1 MGKILNFKEL
11 KNKKMNKRII
21 VYFIFFFIVF
31 YILLSIYLLVKTP
44 NETIMVDNGTLTLEE
59 ASTGYII
66 REETVLKGENYKNG
80 LTPIVIEGERAAK
93 GQTVFRYS
101 GMEEEETK
109 EKIAEINAKIQEALA
124 KQPNILT
131 TTDIKILEKQ
141 IDEKTQNLRKLTDVS
156 VISEYKKEIEE
167 ILNKEAKIAGSQS
180 KSGAYIGQLAKEKE
194 EYENKLT
201 SDSEYIQTPMAGVVS
216 YRVDG
221 LEDVLSVND
230 FSTITK
236 DFLENLELKTGKIVS
251 TSNESG
257 KIINNFKCYIAT
269 ILDSEAANTAE
280 VGNKAKISLSSGN
293 EINGE
298 IKYIAKEDK
307 DDVLIIFELKEMT
320 QELIEH
326 RKISINITWWSSNG
340 YKVPNSS
347 ILEDEKG
354 LKYVIKRNAG
364 EDKKII
370 VKVLKKNEKYSIIDT
385 YKDDE
390 LNELGI
396 EDIDKNQKITKYD
409 NVLLYP
415 SK

>member
-269 ILDSEAANTAE
+269 VLESEAANTAE
-280 VGNKAKISLSSGN
+280 IGNKVKITLSSGN
-293 EINGE
+293 EMNGE
-298 IKYIAKEDK
+298 IKYITKEDK
-307 DDVLIIFELKEMT
+307 DEVLVIIEIKQLT

-326 RKISINITWWSSNG
+326 RKISLNITWWSSSG

-347 ILEDEKG
+347 ILEDENG

-364 EDKKII
+364 QDKKVI
-370 VKVLKKNEKYSIIDT
+370 VKVLRKNEKYSIIDI

-396 EDIDKNQKITKYD
+396 EDIDKNQKIMKYD
-409 NVLLYP
+409 NILLYP

>member
-1 MGKILNFKEL
+1 MGKILEFKEL

-44 NETIMVDNGTLTLEE
+44 NETIMVNDGTLTLEE

-109 EKIAEINAKIQEALA
+109 DKIAEINDKIQEALA
-124 KQPNILT
+124 KQPNIFT

-141 IDEKTQNLRKLTDVS
+141 IDEKSQKLRKLTDVS
-156 VISEYKKEIEE
+156 IISEYKKEIEE

-180 KSGAYIGQLAKEKE
+180 KSGAYISQLAKEKE

-269 ILDSEAANTAE
+269 VLESEAANTAE
-280 VGNKAKISLSSGN
+280 IGNKVKITLSSGN
-293 EINGE
+293 EMNGE
-298 IKYIAKEDK
+298 IKYITKEDK
-307 DDVLIIFELKEMT
+307 DNVLVIIEIKQLT

-326 RKISINITWWSSNG
+326 RKISLNITWWSSSG

-364 EDKKII
+364 EDKKVI
-370 VKVLKKNEKYSIIDT
+370 VKVLKKNEKYSIIDS
-385 YKDDE
+385 YKDQE

-396 EDIDKNQKITKYD
+396 EDINKNQKITKYD

-415 SK
+415 SR